1 MYTHK
6 YTHVEIF
13 RLYISLIP
21 RWGLMAAGCLLLFR
35 QNKLFWMFIVKR
47 AVSGVS
53 AVSRMLIFLIF
64 FGSNVLVVRIY
75 NFYCIVNT
83 TIANLLVVL
92 LNISWYLWLFPECFF
107 RNLKKYFSTSVFTFD
122 ERRIVPYDIFGAV
135 PPSTRWH
142 QFFWTVFDVL
152 IKSRRIKL

>member
-35 QNKLFWMFIVKR
+35 QNKLFWMFIFKR

-53 AVSRMLIFLIF
+53 AVWRMLIFLIF

-83 TIANLLVVL
+83 TIANLLVVV

-107 RNLKKYFSTSVFTFD
+107 RNLKKYFSTSVFTFWWKED
-122 ERRIVPYDIFGAV
+122 CTIWY
-135 PPSTRWH
+135 
-142 QFFWTVFDVL
+142 FWSGSSFYSMTPIL
-152 IKSRRIKL
+152 LNSIWCSH